1 MSINAKH
8 KQIEYRLDCFEISDI
23 KKLFGYLD
31 KNLRLIE
38 EIFQVNIDLTPES
51 LIVGE
56 KNDDASLTQVK
67 TFLDELAAFMKE
79 GHDLTSDD
87 IQKMAATI
95 KEGREIWWKKNY
107 SQGIITTAT
116 IKSFIPEP
124 LGR

>member
-79 GHDLTSDD
+79 GHDLISDD
-87 IQKMAATI
+87 I
-95 KEGREIWWKKNY
+95 
-107 SQGIITTAT
+107 
-116 IKSFIPEP
+116 
-124 LGR
+124 